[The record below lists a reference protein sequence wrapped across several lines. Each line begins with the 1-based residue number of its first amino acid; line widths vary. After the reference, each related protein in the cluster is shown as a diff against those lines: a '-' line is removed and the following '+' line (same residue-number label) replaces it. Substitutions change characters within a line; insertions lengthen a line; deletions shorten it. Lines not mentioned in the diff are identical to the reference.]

1 MTQTL
6 SMRTLVQQF
15 ETLHSQ
21 ITVQS
26 ATGNKAKLTFQMI
39 KLKHYHH
46 VPYFFFPLLD
56 HNNWYASSELAGAKP
71 IYDFSS
77 ELPG

>member
-1 MTQTL
+1 
-6 SMRTLVQQF
+6 MRTLVQQF

-39 KLKHYHH
+39 KPKQCHY
-46 VPYFFFPLLD
+46 VLYFFPPLD
-56 HNNWYASSELAGAKP
+56 HNNWFGSSELAEAKP

-77 ELPG
+77 EQPG

>member
-1 MTQTL
+1 MTQLL

-26 ATGNKAKLTFQMI
+26 TRGNKAKLTFQMI

-46 VPYFFFPLLD
+46 VPFFTPFP
-56 HNNWYASSELAGAKP
+56 
-71 IYDFSS
+71 
-77 ELPG
+77 

>member
-1 MTQTL
+1 MTQSL

-26 ATGNKAKLTFQMI
+26 TRGNKAKLTFQMI

-46 VPYFFFPLLD
+46 VPFFPPFPR
-56 HNNWYASSELAGAKP
+56 SEQLVYQLRAGKSRAH
-71 IYDFSS
+71 
-77 ELPG
+77 L

>member
-1 MTQTL
+1 
-6 SMRTLVQQF
+6 MRTLVQQF

-26 ATGNKAKLTFQMI
+26 TTGNKAKLTFQMI
-39 KLKHYHH
+39 KQKHYHH
-46 VPYFFFPLLD
+46 VPYFFPPLD
-56 HNNWYASSELAGAKP
+56 HNNWSASSELAEAKP

-77 ELPG
+77 ELLG